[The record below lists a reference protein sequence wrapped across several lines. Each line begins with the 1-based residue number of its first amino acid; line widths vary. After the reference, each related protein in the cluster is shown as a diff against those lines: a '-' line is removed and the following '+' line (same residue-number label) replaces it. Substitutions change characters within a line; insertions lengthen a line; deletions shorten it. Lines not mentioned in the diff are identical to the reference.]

1 MYKIFF
7 LFLLGLI
14 GVSCSDPSNIG
25 LEVQP
30 PSDNIFIN
38 DIASFN
44 WQKAQTESEDS
55 LRTDEALN
63 LILGEINDS
72 EFGKNIGGILTQALL
87 KENNI
92 DLGTNPIVDSVIM
105 SYTYS
110 GYYGDLNEFSEIEIF
125 ELSNSIYKDST
136 YYSNLE
142 INNIYFPVNLVES
155 FKLNTD
161 DQEPI
166 LRIKL
171 DKNLGQKI
179 IDFGNEFLVDNEAFL
194 QNFLGLGIFAQAN
207 NTMLYLNPQ
216 GSNTFLKIYYNNDEN
231 SLDTLYLDLDL
242 GGDAARINLFN
253 EKNQNTITEDSSRIC
268 IQSMAGYKV
277 KISINNVDSIK
288 SLLDKKIIN
297 KVVMSFDVE
306 DNTQVEYPAH
316 EKLFL
321 VRVNQQGENIYLLD
335 YTNEGEAYFGGD
347 LENNQ
352 YNFNITRYFT
362 QLLYSGSYTNDL
374 YLLPTGSAVNANRT
388 ILSSNIQ
395 LQVNYSEL

>member
-1 MYKIFF
+1 
-7 LFLLGLI
+7 
-14 GVSCSDPSNIG
+14 
-25 LEVQP
+25 
-30 PSDNIFIN
+30 
-38 DIASFN
+38 
-44 WQKAQTESEDS
+44 
-55 LRTDEALN
+55 
-63 LILGEINDS
+63 
-72 EFGKNIGGILTQALL
+72 
-87 KENNI
+87 
-92 DLGTNPIVDSVIM
+92 M

-142 INNIYFPVNLVES
+142 VNNIYFPVNLVES

-179 IDFGNEFLVDNEAFL
+179 IDFGNEFLVDNEALL
-194 QNFLGLGIFAQAN
+194 QNFFGLGIFAQAN

-216 GSNTFLKIYYNNDEN
+216 GSNTFLKIYYHNDEN

-297 KVVMSFDVE
+297 KVVMS
-306 DNTQVEYPAH
+306 
-316 EKLFL
+316 
-321 VRVNQQGENIYLLD
+321 
-335 YTNEGEAYFGGD
+335 
-347 LENNQ
+347 
-352 YNFNITRYFT
+352 
-362 QLLYSGSYTNDL
+362 
-374 YLLPTGSAVNANRT
+374 
-388 ILSSNIQ
+388 
-395 LQVNYSEL
+395 